1 MKLPT
6 YALAFACMPT
16 LAHGVIPA
24 PPQCQGRYHG
34 KLIVRYVG
42 NIRAACNN
50 PYADA
55 CNVRFPNSCVIYLPR
70 TPRAPCTS
78 TNTPTVIAD
87 AGTNSSFVLNHP
99 AQRPDPPR
107 RLTPSAA
114 SSP

>member
-24 PPQCQGRYHG
+24 PHQCLGRYHG
-34 KLIVRYVG
+34 KLTVRYVG

-55 CNVRFPNSCVIYLPR
+55 CNVRFPNSCVIY
-70 TPRAPCTS
+70 
-78 TNTPTVIAD
+78 
-87 AGTNSSFVLNHP
+87 
-99 AQRPDPPR
+99 PPR
-107 RLTPSAA
+107 NA
-114 SSP
+114 SRALYKHEYAHCNCGRWH